1 MINRFAGTFYLEQF
15 SYIIS
20 LVYGLRPF
28 YSAVVNL
35 DRLDLPVQKAFDV
48 GTVRYWYTPGICHLR
63 GIVSVRPVSNI
74 CKSVLV
80 CWENCVLRTARLS
93 PIKIRT
99 PYMEPKNLLRQ
110 LLSW

>member
-35 DRLDLPVQKAFDV
+35 DRFDLPLILMAVSVKSTWVLLDV
-48 GTVRYWYTPGICHLR
+48 RTPGICHLLR
-63 GIVSVRPVSNI
+63 IIVSLGR
-74 CKSVLV
+74 
-80 CWENCVLRTARLS
+80 
-93 PIKIRT
+93 IKH
-99 PYMEPKNLLRQ
+99 L
-110 LLSW
+110 

>member
-35 DRLDLPVQKAFDV
+35 DRLDLPDVQKAFD
-48 GTVRYWYTPGICHLR
+48 GGKCGYC
-63 GIVSVRPVSNI
+63 
-74 CKSVLV
+74 
-80 CWENCVLRTARLS
+80 
-93 PIKIRT
+93 
-99 PYMEPKNLLRQ
+99 
-110 LLSW
+110 

>member
-35 DRLDLPVQKAFDV
+35 DQLDLPVQKATLILMVSV
-48 GTVRYWYTPGICHLR
+48 GTVRYLYAGHMSLR
-63 GIVSVRPVSNI
+63 HYQTSVRVF
-74 CKSVLV
+74 LV
-80 CWENCVLRTARLS
+80 CWENCVLRTPWLS
-93 PIKIRT
+93 PIKI
-99 PYMEPKNLLRQ
+99 
-110 LLSW
+110 